1 MNYFP
6 NGDEE
11 ISLIKF
17 ISKYQYL
24 DVNDAKY
31 FFNTQKY
38 YKKRITNLV
47 KKRYLRRT
55 KTTLVLDEL
64 GLEYAKLFKFEYN
77 PLNRNQ
83 KYYSR
88 LLYISNLG
96 AYFNKSKTINFIPSY
111 DMKDKEIFTIKA
123 RRFIGILEI
132 NGIDYLT
139 YHISKEHDKR
149 YINSVIYDIQKEK
162 KYKNIII
169 LVNDPNRIK
178 VNDFSFGMNRVLII
192 EDNEKN
198 RDKLNNLHS
207 IRWLDVINE
216 TYKDN
221 IFLAEYNFCDYTD
234 YKNKYIALFYFLY
247 TEKITRIQYFLREN
261 KNKNADIICSK
272 EIEQTIKQ
280 EIPNAHYII
289 VNLDKYID
297 KERNIYD

>member
-1 MNYFP
+1 M
-6 NGDEE
+6 
-11 ISLIKF
+11 
-17 ISKYQYL
+17 
-24 DVNDAKY
+24 
-31 FFNTQKY
+31 
-38 YKKRITNLV
+38 
-47 KKRYLRRT
+47 
-55 KTTLVLDEL
+55 
-64 GLEYAKLFKFEYN
+64 
-77 PLNRNQ
+77 
-83 KYYSR
+83 
-88 LLYISNLG
+88 YISNLG

-132 NGIDYLT
+132 NGTDYLT

-234 YKNKYIALFYFLY
+234 YKNKYIALFYFLD

-261 KNKNADIICSK
+261 KNKNADIVCSK